1 MKKRIFSLI
10 LTIFLIFSLGIGVNA
25 YEISTFE
32 VPAKS
37 AALYS
42 LDTGELIYGKNIDE
56 KVYPASMTQIMAA
69 VVIMDKVSDLEGFTV
84 TMTESAYKKNLG
96 TGVPQLQLKIGE
108 TLNGKDALAA
118 MLVSSAGDAIYS
130 YCEAVAGSV
139 EAFVELMNKKAQE
152 LGLGGTHYTD
162 PIGLHSEQNYTTVR
176 DIVTLTEYAINKY
189 PVFAEI
195 TGKSR
200 YTMKATNMRNERTI
214 VTTNYMIDSNTNYFY
229 AYCTGTKTGKTD
241 EAGRCLTATAQYKG
255 YRYIA
260 VLMGCPNETETRF
273 QTAREMFRWAFNNFE
288 YKAVLDIS
296 VPVTEM
302 TVRLSTD
309 YDYVSLYPEKQLTS
323 ILPKEADNSTLIIK
337 PKLNGETVDAPVKKG
352 DILGT
357 ADVVY
362 AETVIGTVNL
372 VAGNSI
378 EANGFLVFFDF
389 IRKILISTAFKI
401 ISIIAIIIII
411 AVVGYIIVINSSGK
425 KKRRKM
431 KYIPYDEEK
440 ELLKKEKMKQKRKK
454 AGRPEYN
461 NEENGGFDEE

>member
-10 LTIFLIFSLGIGVNA
+10 LTIFLILNLCLSVNA

-32 VPAKS
+32 VPAKA

-42 LDTGELIYGKNIDE
+42 LDTGELIYSKNMDE
-56 KVYPASMTQIMAA
+56 KVYPASMVQIMSAL
-69 VVIMDKVSDLEGFTV
+69 VILENVPDLENYTV
-84 TMTESAYKKNLG
+84 TMTQSAYDRNLG
-96 TGVPQLQLKIGE
+96 TGIPQLFLKIGE

-118 MLVSSAGDAIYS
+118 MLVSSAGDATYS
-130 YCEAVAGSV
+130 YCEAVGGSV
-139 EAFVELMNKKAQE
+139 EGFVDLMNKKAVE
-152 LGLGGTHYTD
+152 LGLTGTHYTD
-162 PIGLHSEQNYTTVR
+162 PIGLHSEDNYTTVR
-176 DIVTLTEYAINKY
+176 DIITLTKYVIDKY
-189 PVFAEI
+189 PVFSEI

-200 YTMKATNMRNERTI
+200 YTMQATNMRDSRII

-229 AYCTGTKTGKTD
+229 AYCTGTKTGRTE
-241 EAGRCLTATAQYKG
+241 EAGKCLTATAQYKG
-255 YRYIA
+255 YRYLA

-288 YKAVLDIS
+288 YKAVLDVS

-323 ILPKEADNSTLIIK
+323 ILPNEADNSTLIIK
-337 PKLNGETVDAPVKKG
+337 PKLNSDTVDAPVKKG

-357 ADVVY
+357 ADVIY

-372 VAGNSI
+372 VAGNDI
-378 EANGFLVFFDF
+378 EANSFLVFFDF
-389 IRKILISTAFKI
+389 IRKILVSTAFKI
-401 ISIIAIIIII
+401 IMIIAIVVII

-425 KKRRKM
+425 KKRHKV

-440 ELLKKEKMKQKRKK
+440 ERLKKEKMEKKRKK

-461 NEENGGFDEE
+461 SDDDGGFDI

>member
-10 LTIFLIFSLGIGVNA
+10 LTFFLILNLCIGVNA

-37 AALYS
+37 AALIS
-42 LDTGELIYGKNIDE
+42 LDTGEFIYGKNIDE

-69 VVIMDKVSDLEGFTV
+69 VVILEQVSDLEGFTV

-130 YCEAVAGSV
+130 YCEALSGSV
-139 EAFVELMNKKAQE
+139 EAFVDMMNTKAKE
-152 LGLGGTHYTD
+152 LGLSGTHYTD
-162 PIGLHSEQNYTTVR
+162 PIGLHSEDNYTTVR
-176 DIVTLTEYAINKY
+176 DIVTLTQYAINKY
-189 PVFAEI
+189 PVFSEI
-195 TGKSR
+195 TGKAR
-200 YTMKATNMRNERTI
+200 YTMKATNMRGERTI
-214 VTTNYMIDSNTNYFY
+214 VTTNYMVDSNTNYFY

-255 YRYIA
+255 YRYLA

-273 QTAREMFRWAFNNFE
+273 QTAREMFRWVFNNFE
-288 YKAVLDIS
+288 YKAVLDVS

-302 TVRLSTD
+302 EVRLSTD

-323 ILPKEADNSTLIIK
+323 ILPSEADNSTLIIK
-337 PKLNGETVDAPVKKG
+337 PKLNSNTVNAPVKKG

-357 ADVVY
+357 ADVIY

-372 VAGNSI
+372 VAGNDI
-378 EANGFLVFFDF
+378 EANSFLVFFDF
-389 IRKILISTAFKI
+389 IRRILVSTPFKI
-401 ISIIAIIIII
+401 ILIIAAVVII
-411 AVVGYIIVINSSGK
+411 AVIGYIIAINSSGK
-425 KKRRKM
+425 RKRSKV

-440 ELLKKEKMKQKRKK
+440 ERLKREKMQKKRKK

-461 NEENGGFDEE
+461 NDDDGGFDL